1 MQVTRF
7 TRASVCVGTV
17 GALLVGFAVD
27 AASSNLLIAQESRPA
42 YLPMVFHAEA
52 RDVRSTACI
61 QVEERLLPSTRWW
74 EGSDKGTP
82 AQEAF
87 KALVSAIKRK
97 DRPAFV
103 KLTDATQAA
112 DAPRVNT
119 QADAFFQQFER
130 VELAAVSRLYEFDG
144 LAVFWGKFQGQG
156 KSAYAPLAFRSQ
168 RNGGFGFLPLR
179 SDLVSYVLV
188 QDWFTSQW
196 GPSNTETPAYC
207 GDADVKRATHRVRL
221 APEAEGATPPS
232 YLLLTGAPVDAPGPL
247 ANLAQRAAT
256 VNKQLSTGAAKGID
270 EITARMT
277 PEGAGRLKDWY
288 AKATEDE
295 RKAYRDALTGQRP
308 FFLFDASPLIAV
320 YTRAAS
326 GNVQVLYFLADP
338 TGVLLWANSSH
349 VTVADRVFKRG
360 PLFDAAQLEKPFS
373 TVVIK

>member
-1 MQVTRF
+1 MTRF
-7 TRASVCVGTV
+7 TRTSVCVGTL
-17 GALLVGFAVD
+17 GALLIGFAVE
-27 AASSNLLIAQESRPA
+27 ASSSNLAVAQESRA
-42 YLPMVFHAEA
+42 AFLPMVFHAEA

-61 QVEERLLPSTRWW
+61 QVNEVVLPATKWW
-74 EGSDKGTP
+74 ESAGKSTP

-97 DRPAFV
+97 DRPAFL
-103 KLTDATQAA
+103 KLTDAAQAA
-112 DAPRVNT
+112 DAPRVNA

-130 VELAAVSRLYEFDG
+130 VELAAVPRLYEFDG

-156 KSAYAPLAFRSQ
+156 KSAYAPLSFRSQ

-196 GPSNTETPAYC
+196 GPANTETPAYC
-207 GDADVKRATHRVRL
+207 GDADVKRSTHRVRL

-232 YLLLTGAPVDAPGPL
+232 YLLLAGAPVDAPGPL
-247 ANLAQRAAT
+247 ANLAQRVAT

-270 EITARMT
+270 EIVPRMT
-277 PEGAGRLKDWY
+277 PEGAGRLKEWY

-295 RKAYRDALTGQRP
+295 RKAYREALTGQRP
-308 FFLFDASPLIAV
+308 FFVFDASPLIV
-320 YTRAAS
+320 LFTRAS
-326 GNVQVLYFLADP
+326 TGSVQVLYFVADP
-338 TGVLLWANSSH
+338 AGGLLWANSSH

-373 TVVIK
+373 TVVIR